1 MIKLSRREGKMTH
14 YRKIQI
20 IAILLFF
27 CCAFIMPAF
36 LYAEEDKG
44 IGGNEISSQSSGNS
58 FSSPISK
65 DSNTYKILVGLSIVS
80 AIVVL
85 IALKNTILS
94 IFAYLFV
101 ISSFI
106 WTGYSAILLFGKK
119 NLELLD
125 FASLG
130 SGVLLIIIS
139 CVVLHLVNGGPTGSS
154 MKSSGFESAPS
165 SKSEYDLLLKRA
177 KMAFITMKNEVSHGK
192 LDKTSAFVSDEL
204 YEQLSISL
212 DAMKA
217 EKYQLCFDDLRVKK
231 VSVKKKAVENHMNNL
246 YVEIIA
252 SAARYKTDLE
262 SKNIIEGSQANG
274 DFTEILCF
282 SRKAGCNM
290 AKKGLIE
297 GVCPRCGN
305 PIKGKRTDSCSKCKN
320 ELRSGEFDVILT
332 GISYPD

>member
-1 MIKLSRREGKMTH
+1 MTN
-14 YRKIQI
+14 YRKLHI
-20 IAILLFF
+20 IAILLSF
-27 CCAFIMPAF
+27 CFTLIMPAY
-36 LYAEEDKG
+36 LCAEETKEMEEKA
-44 IGGNEISSQSSGNS
+44 IISQSTGNNV
-58 FSSPISK
+58 SSPISK
-65 DSNTYKILVGLSIVS
+65 DSSTYKILVGLSVVS
-80 AIVVL
+80 GIIIL
-85 IALKNTILS
+85 IALRNMILS

-106 WTGYSAILLFGKK
+106 WTGYSAILLFGRKD
-119 NLELLD
+119 LELLD

-130 SGVLLIIIS
+130 SGILLIIIS
-139 CVVLHLVNGGPTGSS
+139 CVVLHLVNGNPTGSS
-154 MKSSGFESAPS
+154 MKSSSSDSVSS

-177 KMAFITMKNEVSHGK
+177 KVAFITMKNEVSRGK
-192 LDKTSAFVSDEL
+192 LDKTSVFTSDEL

-217 EKYQLCFDDLRVKK
+217 EKYQICFDDLRVKK
-231 VSVKKKAVENHMNNL
+231 ITVKKKAVENHMNNL
-246 YVEIIA
+246 YIEVIA
-252 SAARYKTDLE
+252 SATRYKTDLE
-262 SKNIIEGSQANG
+262 NKNIIEGSQANG

-282 SRKAGCNM
+282 SRKAGCNV

-305 PIKGKRTDSCSKCKN
+305 PINGKRTNTCSKCKN

>member
-1 MIKLSRREGKMTH
+1 MIN
-14 YRKIQI
+14 YRKLHI
-20 IAILLFF
+20 IAILLLF
-27 CCAFIMPAF
+27 CFALIMPAY
-36 LYAEEDKG
+36 LCAEETK
-44 IGGNEISSQSSGNS
+44 EIEGKAISNQSTSNNI
-58 FSSPISK
+58 SSPISK
-65 DSNTYKILVGLSIVS
+65 DSSTYKILVGLSVISV
-80 AIVVL
+80 IIIL
-85 IALKNTILS
+85 IALRNIILS

-106 WTGYSAILLFGKK
+106 WTGYSVTLLFGRKD
-119 NLELLD
+119 LELLD

-130 SGVLLIIIS
+130 SGILLIIIS
-139 CVVLHLVNGGPTGSS
+139 CVVLHLVNGNPTGSS
-154 MKSSGFESAPS
+154 MKSSSSDSVSS

-177 KMAFITMKNEVSHGK
+177 KVAFITMKNEVSRGK
-192 LDKTSAFVSDEL
+192 LDKTSVFTSDEL

-231 VSVKKKAVENHMNNL
+231 ITVKKKVVENHMNNL
-246 YVEIIA
+246 YVEVIA
-252 SAARYKTDLE
+252 SATRYKTDLE
-262 SKNIIEGSQANG
+262 NKNIIEGSQANG

-282 SRKAGCNM
+282 SRKAGCNV

-305 PIKGKRTDSCSKCKN
+305 PIKGKRTDTCSKCKN

>member
-1 MIKLSRREGKMTH
+1 MTN
-14 YRKIQI
+14 YRKLHI
-20 IAILLFF
+20 IAILLSF
-27 CCAFIMPAF
+27 CFTLIMPAY
-36 LYAEEDKG
+36 LCAEETEEMEEKA
-44 IGGNEISSQSSGNS
+44 IISQSTGNNV
-58 FSSPISK
+58 SSPISK
-65 DSNTYKILVGLSIVS
+65 DSSTYKILVGLSVVS
-80 AIVVL
+80 GIIIL
-85 IALKNTILS
+85 IALRNMILS

-106 WTGYSAILLFGKK
+106 WTGYSAILLFGRKD
-119 NLELLD
+119 LELLD

-130 SGVLLIIIS
+130 SGILLIIIS
-139 CVVLHLVNGGPTGSS
+139 CVVLHLVNGNPTGSS
-154 MKSSGFESAPS
+154 MKSSSSDSVSS

-177 KMAFITMKNEVSHGK
+177 KVAFITMKNEVSRGK
-192 LDKTSAFVSDEL
+192 LDKTSVFTSDEL

-217 EKYQLCFDDLRVKK
+217 EKYQICFDDLRVKK
-231 VSVKKKAVENHMNNL
+231 ITVKKKAVENHMNNL
-246 YVEIIA
+246 YIEVIA
-252 SAARYKTDLE
+252 SATRYKTDLE
-262 SKNIIEGSQANG
+262 NKNIIEGSQANG

-282 SRKAGCNM
+282 SRKAGCNV

-305 PIKGKRTDSCSKCKN
+305 PINGKRTNTCSKCKN

>member
-1 MIKLSRREGKMTH
+1 MTT
-14 YRKIQI
+14 YRKLHI

-27 CCAFIMPAF
+27 CFALIMPAY
-36 LYAEEDKG
+36 LCAEETKEVE
-44 IGGNEISSQSSGNS
+44 GNAISSQSTGNNL
-58 FSSPISK
+58 SSPISK
-65 DSNTYKILVGLSIVS
+65 DSSTYKILVGLSVVSGLIILIV
-80 AIVVL
+80 L
-85 IALKNTILS
+85 RNMILS

-106 WTGYSAILLFGKK
+106 WTGYSVILLFGRKD
-119 NLELLD
+119 LELLD

-130 SGVLLIIIS
+130 SGILLIIIS
-139 CVVLHLVNGGPTGSS
+139 CVVLHLVNGNPTGSS
-154 MKSSGFESAPS
+154 MKSSSSDSVSS

-177 KMAFITMKNEVSHGK
+177 KVAFITMKNEVSRGK
-192 LDKTSAFVSDEL
+192 LEKTSVFTSDEL

-231 VSVKKKAVENHMNNL
+231 ITVKKKAVENHMNNL
-246 YVEIIA
+246 YVEVIG
-252 SAARYKTDLE
+252 SATRYKTDLE
-262 SKNIIEGSQANG
+262 NKNIIEGSQANG

-282 SRKAGCNM
+282 SRKAGCNV

-305 PIKGKRTDSCSKCKN
+305 PIKGKRIDTCPKCNN

>member
-1 MIKLSRREGKMTH
+1 MIN
-14 YRKIQI
+14 YRKLHI
-20 IAILLFF
+20 IAILLLF
-27 CCAFIMPAF
+27 CFALIMPAY
-36 LYAEEDKG
+36 LCAEETK
-44 IGGNEISSQSSGNS
+44 EIEGKAISNQSTSNNI
-58 FSSPISK
+58 SSPISK
-65 DSNTYKILVGLSIVS
+65 DSSTYKILVGLSVISV
-80 AIVVL
+80 IIIL
-85 IALKNTILS
+85 IALRNIILS

-106 WTGYSAILLFGKK
+106 WTGYSVTLLFGRKD
-119 NLELLD
+119 LELLD

-130 SGVLLIIIS
+130 SGILLIIVS
-139 CVVLHLVNGGPTGSS
+139 CVVLHLVNGNPTGSS
-154 MKSSGFESAPS
+154 MKSSSSDSVSS

-177 KMAFITMKNEVSHGK
+177 KVAFITMKNEVSRGK
-192 LDKTSAFVSDEL
+192 LDKTSVFTSDEL

-231 VSVKKKAVENHMNNL
+231 ITVKKKVVENHMNNL
-246 YVEIIA
+246 YVEVIA
-252 SAARYKTDLE
+252 SATRYKTDLE
-262 SKNIIEGSQANG
+262 NKNIIEGSQANG

-282 SRKAGCNM
+282 SRKAGCNV

-305 PIKGKRTDSCSKCKN
+305 PIKGKRTDICSKCKN

>member
-1 MIKLSRREGKMTH
+1 MINN
-14 YRKIQI
+14 RKISI
-20 IAILLFF
+20 IALLLFF
-27 CCAFIMPAF
+27 CFAMIMPAY
-36 LYAEEDKG
+36 LCAEETKNME
-44 IGGNEISSQSSGNS
+44 GNAISSQSASNKV
-58 FSSPISK
+58 SSPISK

-80 AIVVL
+80 GIVVL
-85 IALKNTILS
+85 IALRNMILS

-101 ISSFI
+101 ISSFV
-106 WTGYSAILLFGKK
+106 WTGYSAILLFGRKD
-119 NLELLD
+119 LELLD

-139 CVVLHLVNGGPTGSS
+139 CIVLHLVNGNSTGSS
-154 MKSSGFESAPS
+154 MKSGSSDSVSS

-177 KMAFITMKNEVSHGK
+177 KVAFITMKNEISRGK
-192 LDKTSAFVSDEL
+192 LDKTSVFTSDEL

-231 VSVKKKAVENHMNNL
+231 IAVKKKAVENHMNNL
-246 YVEIIA
+246 YVEIVA
-252 SAARYKTDLE
+252 SATRYKTDLE
-262 SKNIIEGSQANG
+262 TKNIIEGSQADG

-282 SRKAGCNM
+282 SRKAGCNV

-305 PIKGKRTDSCSKCKN
+305 PIKGKRTDTCSKCKN

>member
-1 MIKLSRREGKMTH
+1 MTNF
-14 YRKIQI
+14 RKIQI
-20 IAILLFF
+20 IVLILTF
-27 CCAFIMPAF
+27 CAALIMPAYS
-36 LYAEEDKG
+36 YAQADKDAG
-44 IGGNEISSQSSGNS
+44 SEISSQSSGNN

-65 DSNTYKILVGLSIVS
+65 DSNTYKLLVGLSIFS

-85 IALKNTILS
+85 IALKNTLLS

-106 WTGYSAILLFGKK
+106 WTGYSAILLFGRKD
-119 NLELLD
+119 LELLD

-139 CVVLHLVNGGPTGSS
+139 CVVLHLVNGTPTGSS
-154 MKSSGFESAPS
+154 MKSSDYESGSS

-177 KMAFITMKNEVSHGK
+177 KMAFITMKNDVSRGK
-192 LDKTSAFVSDEL
+192 LDKTSAFISDEL

-231 VSVKKKAVENHMNNL
+231 ISVKKKAVENRMNNL

-252 SAARYKTDLE
+252 SASRYKTDLE
-262 SKNIIEGSQANG
+262 NKKIIEGSQANG

-305 PIKGKRTDSCSKCKN
+305 PIKGKRTDTCSKCNN
-320 ELRSGEFDVILT
+320 ELRSGEFDVVLT

>member
-1 MIKLSRREGKMTH
+1 MINN
-14 YRKIQI
+14 RKISI
-20 IAILLFF
+20 IALLLFF
-27 CCAFIMPAF
+27 CFALIMPAY
-36 LYAEEDKG
+36 LCAEETQK
-44 IGGNEISSQSSGNS
+44 IEGNSISSQSAGNKVS
-58 FSSPISK
+58 TPISK
-65 DSNTYKILVGLSIVS
+65 DSSTYKILVGLSIVS
-80 AIVVL
+80 GIVVL
-85 IALKNTILS
+85 IALRNMILS

-101 ISSFI
+101 ISSFV
-106 WTGYSAILLFGKK
+106 WTGYSAILLFGRKD
-119 NLELLD
+119 LELLD

-139 CVVLHLVNGGPTGSS
+139 CIVLHLVNGNTTGSS
-154 MKSSGFESAPS
+154 MKSSSSDSVSS
-165 SKSEYDLLLKRA
+165 SKNEYDLLLKRA
-177 KMAFITMKNEVSHGK
+177 KIAFITMKNEISHGK
-192 LDKTSAFVSDEL
+192 LDKTSVFTGDEL

-231 VSVKKKAVENHMNNL
+231 ITVKKKAVENHMNNL
-246 YVEIIA
+246 YVEIVA
-252 SAARYKTDLE
+252 SATRYKTDLE
-262 SKNIIEGSQANG
+262 TKNIIEGSQADG

-282 SRKAGCNM
+282 SRKAGCNV

-305 PIKGKRTDSCSKCKN
+305 PIKGKRTDTCSKCKN